1 MTKKSLADAQKVLAS
16 TKKAVAAAKDEVT
29 KKTTDRED
37 ARADK
42 DTDAAGK
49 LAWDT
54 SDKALTNAQSNQQF
68 QEKA

>member
-1 MTKKSLADAQKVLAS
+1 LQ
-16 TKKAVAAAKDEVT
+16 

-49 LAWDT
+49 LAWG
-54 SDKALTNAQSNQQF
+54 SANKALANAEDNQKF
-68 QEKA
+68 QEKAH